1 MGCKKLFTAPVA
13 AMVIKTEACA
23 FLEYKIYPGN
33 GQKFIARDGKTSFFI
48 SAKADSLF
56 HQKIKASK
64 LSWSQTWRRMHKK
77 NVVTSVGRKGKKK
90 TTKFQKAIVGLS
102 LDDMKKK
109 RGEKMV
115 LRQQAKEETAAKEAK
130 LKQKKAANKA
140 SMGKT
145 QQKSN
150 QKAPTNRGANKVKD
164 FKGKK

>member
-1 MGCKKLFTAPVA
+1 M
-13 AMVIKTEACA
+13 
-23 FLEYKIYPGN
+23 GN

-90 TTKFQKAIVGLS
+90 TAKFQKAIVGLS
-102 LDDMKKK
+102 LDDMK
-109 RGEKMV
+109 
-115 LRQQAKEETAAKEAK
+115 
-130 LKQKKAANKA
+130 QKKAANKS

-145 QQKSN
+145 QQKAN
-150 QKAPTNRGANKVKD
+150 NTKAPMNKGANKQKD
-164 FKGKK
+164 